1 MQAMKFDEKKFR
13 EIVVYIASKCED
25 DLFFGATKLNKILFY
40 SDFLC
45 FEQSGKPITGADYLA
60 LEYGPAPRQLLTERE
75 NLEINGDIVVVKR
88 QRQHRIVALRD
99 PDLSRFSAEEIAI
112 VDKVIELLRN
122 ADAYRVSELSHA
134 FLGWKAARAE
144 AEATGQQVTIPYG
157 TAFVSN
163 KPLDEFEGAR
173 VLERA
178 KEQRWPIQ

>member
-1 MQAMKFDEKKFR
+1 MQAIKFDDKKFR
-13 EIVVYIASKCED
+13 ELILYIASRCEG

-45 FEQSGKPITGADYLA
+45 FERTGKPITGADYLA
-60 LEYGPAPRQLLTERE
+60 LEHGPAAKQLLPERE
-75 NLEINGDIVVVKR
+75 SLERNGDIVFVRR
-88 QRQHRIVALRD
+88 QLQHRIVARRD

-112 VDKVIELLRN
+112 ADKVMELLKN

-144 AEATGQQVTIPYG
+144 AEANGRQVTIPYG

-163 KPLDEFEGAR
+163 EPLDEFEEAR
-173 VLERA
+173 VLGRA

>member
-1 MQAMKFDEKKFR
+1 MQTIKFDEKKFR
-13 EIVVYIASKCED
+13 ELVVYIATKCESD
-25 DLFFGATKLNKILFY
+25 VFFGATKLNKILFY

-45 FEQSGKPITGADYLA
+45 YGQSGKPITGADYLA
-60 LEYGPAPRQLLTERE
+60 LEHGPAPKQLLPERDT
-75 NLEINGDIVVVKR
+75 LEMNGDIVVVKR
-88 QRQHRIVALRD
+88 QLQHRIVALRD

-122 ADAYRVSELSHA
+122 VDAYKVSGLSHA

-144 AEATGQQVTIPYG
+144 AEATGCQVTIPYG

-163 KPLDEFEGAR
+163 KRLDEFEEAR

-178 KEQRWPIQ
+178 KEQGWPID